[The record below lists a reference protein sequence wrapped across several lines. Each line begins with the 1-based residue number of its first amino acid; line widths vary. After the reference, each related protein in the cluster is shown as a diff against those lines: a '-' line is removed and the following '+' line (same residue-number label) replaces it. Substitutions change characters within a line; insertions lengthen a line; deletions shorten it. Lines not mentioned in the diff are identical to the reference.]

1 MATLLPTGIPI
12 SKTYEAGTS
21 LATYQHRIVK
31 LSAAGKVV
39 LGTAACKCHGVLLD
53 DDAAAGYN
61 ASVVTLGETPVYVDA
76 TTAIAANDR
85 IACGANGVGVKIAAT
100 AAAKCEFLGT
110 AMEGLASGTG
120 TIIVDVLP
128 GVATNPA

>member
-21 LATYQHRIVK
+21 LATYQYRIVK

-39 LGTAACKCHGVLLD
+39 LGTAGCKCTGVVVD

-76 TTAIAANDR
+76 TNAIAPDDR
-85 IACGANGVGVKIAAT
+85 IAVGANGVGVKIDAT
-100 AAAKCEFLGT
+100 AATKCEFLGT
-110 AMEGLASGTG
+110 AKEGKASGLG
-120 TIIVDVLP
+120 TIIVDVAP
-128 GVATNPA
+128 GVVTNPA